1 MLLYTVLCSKPGQ
14 EATALFI
21 ETMPSTVIEPATHA
35 GQETLISI
43 SDPCACP
50 SGCQGDLLH
59 LRSAETLKGI
69 WRGGCMKQGADI
81 YWEYNNVE
89 WKEGLQ

>member
-1 MLLYTVLCSKPGQ
+1 MPFIHRNDAIHSNWARNARGAGNTV
-14 EATALFI
+14 
-21 ETMPSTVIEPATHA
+21 
-35 GQETLISI
+35 ISI
-43 SDPCACP
+43 SDPCA
-50 SGCQGDLLH
+50 CQGDLLH

-69 WRGGCMKQGADI
+69 WRGGYMKEGADI